1 MKGGVLVM
9 TKQDLVNAMS
19 DMAGMTKVDAAKALD
34 ALEASIVKALKK
46 GDKVTWTGF
55 GTFEVRSRAARMGRN
70 PQTGAPL
77 HIAASKTPAFKAG
90 KTLKDSVR

>member
-1 MKGGVLVM
+1 M
-9 TKQDLVNAMS
+9 TKIDLIAKVA
-19 DMAGMTKVDAAKALD
+19 DMAGMTKVDATKAVD
-34 ALEASIVKALKK
+34 AVADVVTGALKR
-46 GDKVTWTGF
+46 GEKVTWTGF

-90 KTLKDSVR
+90 KSLKDSVK

>member
-1 MKGGVLVM
+1 M
-9 TKQDLVNAMS
+9 TKQDLINRVA
-19 DMAGMTKVDAAKALD
+19 DEAGMTKVDASKAIESLAD
-34 ALEASIVKALKK
+34 TIMGALKR
-46 GDKVTWTGF
+46 GEKVTWTGF

-90 KTLKDSVR
+90 KTMKEMVR